1 MTNPNGYVSD
11 GWSADQWEAAR
22 ARAAAYLAT
31 DPKWIVGPAVVQM
44 YKHGR
49 DVALAREQGRS

>member
-11 GWSADQWEAAR
+11 GWTSEQWEAAR
-22 ARAAAYLAT
+22 AKAAAYLAS

-44 YKHGR
+44 YERGR
-49 DVALAREQGRS
+49 DAARAREQGRS